1 MEWRQGEFVVS
12 DDPARVDVDVV
23 HGFLTRSYWAEGIPR
38 RTVERSIAHS
48 IPFGL
53 YRIPAA
59 LPVMPA
65 PPAEPALQVGFAR
78 VVSDH
83 ATFAYLAD
91 VFVLAACRG
100 QGLGHWLV
108 ECVLDHPE
116 LQSLRRWL
124 LATRDAHSLYR
135 RFGWV
140 PLASP
145 DRFLER
151 LPPGRYARDR
161 DAESGS

>member
-1 MEWRQGEFVVS
+1 MEWTRSDFFVS
-12 DDPARVDVDVV
+12 DDPGRVDLDVV
-23 HGFLTRSYWAEGIPR
+23 HGFLSRSYWAEGIPR
-38 RTVERSIAHS
+38 KTVERSIAHS

-53 YRIPAA
+53 YRRAPSE
-59 LPVMPA
+59 PV
-65 PPAEPALQVGFAR
+65 LQAGFAR

-91 VFVLAACRG
+91 VFVLDAYRG
-100 QGLGHWLV
+100 QGLGNWLV

-140 PLASP
+140 SLASP
-145 DRFLER
+145 DRFMER
-151 LPPGRYARDR
+151 LPEGRYARDR
-161 DAESGS
+161 DGEGEP

>member
-1 MEWRQGEFVVS
+1 MEWTRSDFFVS
-12 DDPARVDVDVV
+12 DDPGRVDLDVV
-23 HGFLTRSYWAEGIPR
+23 HGFLSRSYWAEGIPR
-38 RTVERSIAHS
+38 KTVERSIAHS

-53 YRIPAA
+53 YRGTAEG
-59 LPVMPA
+59 
-65 PPAEPALQVGFAR
+65 AEPSYLQAGFAR

-91 VFVLAACRG
+91 VFVLDAYRG
-100 QGLGHWLV
+100 QGLGNWLV

-145 DRFLER
+145 DRFMER
-151 LPPGRYARDR
+151 LPEGRYARDR
-161 DAESGS
+161 EESER